1 MSRETSEQALIRA
14 ADDGIHQIPVPTPFA
29 VGRVNSYLI
38 EGPRLTLVD
47 VGPNSDRALAEL
59 ERKLA
64 DLGYRL
70 EQIDLI
76 LITHGHIDHVGL
88 VEAVV
93 GRSRA
98 EVAALSMAVDVLADF
113 DGEAARQDD
122 FAVDVMLQHGVPRS
136 TADALLSVSASFRSF
151 GAPTRVTL
159 PLEPGESVDLGD
171 RELAVLHRPGH
182 SPLDTV
188 FFDAESRYLFCG
200 DHLLVHVSSNPLL
213 TWPPE
218 PGDERPHALI
228 QYLESLRQTAE
239 LSVDIGFPGHGDL
252 ILDHRSL
259 IDARLRGHQRRK
271 EKIFDLIAAQPQSAY
286 EIAQKLWGN
295 VAVTQA
301 FLCISEVLGHVDL
314 LIAEGRVS
322 EIDGEPVCFEPTKAA
337 VKS

>member
-1 MSRETSEQALIRA
+1 MSAETPEQSLIRA

-29 VGRVNSYLI
+29 VGRINSYLI

-47 VGPNSDRALAEL
+47 VGPNSDRALVEL

-98 EVAALSMAVDVLADF
+98 EVAALDQAAEALANFDSEAV
-113 DGEAARQDD
+113 RQDN
-122 FAVDVMLQHGVPRS
+122 FAVEVMLRHGVPAS
-136 TADALLSVSASFRSF
+136 TAEALRSVSASFRSF

-159 PLEPGESVDLGD
+159 PLSDGQSIDLGN
-171 RELAVLHRPGH
+171 RQLEVHHRPGH
-182 SPLDTV
+182 SPYDTL
-188 FFDAESRYLFCG
+188 FFDSEARYLFCG
-200 DHLLVHVSSNPLL
+200 DHLIAHVSSNPLL
-213 TWPPE
+213 TRPKDPE
-218 PGDERPHALI
+218 ADRPQALV
-228 QYLESLRQTAE
+228 QYLDSFAKTAE
-239 LSVDIGFPGHGDL
+239 LDADLCFPGHGEL

-259 IDARLRGHQRRK
+259 IEARMRAHMRRK
-271 EKIFDLIAAQPQSAY
+271 QKIYDLIADQPQSAY
-286 EIAQKLWGN
+286 EVAQKLWGN

-314 LIAEGRVS
+314 LINEGRVS
-322 EIDGEPVCFEPTKAA
+322 EIEGEPVTFAA
-337 VKS
+337 AEAT